1 MPSARHDLPALLA
14 TATLV
19 LGGGL
24 SALPARA
31 ATAGQ
36 APATSST
43 STSSG
48 RTATVSVLQ
57 APDALAG
64 RRHPPLHSGQRFASV
79 AVPGG
84 IQAAVYDNAG
94 HVVFWSLRL
103 PAGRWTRVGS
113 SAYPVLPTTPPRV
126 QRATGFVLAGMHSA
140 VFVLHGAFTGDGGAN
155 YIAYGTGPH
164 GWGQLLAR
172 GSTLVPTESYP
183 TVAGSPG
190 LALRIQVS
198 HGFLEISQS
207 ADVVTVAQSALLPVN
222 RFYRWT
228 GSHLTLHH
236 DNVLDATA
244 SRPPSAAPAIGAARH
259 CPGPAASGVYDAPE
273 NAMADD
279 PGRSFAFD
287 TGVDVTVMLFA
298 RNDRVCRYTVPA
310 AFRISIPMT
319 TTAGRTRWI
328 TAPIWVLTTSGS
340 LGNPW
345 DDLQGTTESPAVRL
359 GSFRPRGAA
368 PWFIPRSLHVKA
380 LAPVGV
386 ESPVASAV
394 VQVRLR
400 RGHLTGLTV
409 FRNSLA
415 SD

>member
-1 MPSARHDLPALLA
+1 MPSARHDLPALL
-14 TATLV
+14 TSATLV
-19 LGGGL
+19 LSGGL
-24 SALPARA
+24 SALA

-36 APATSST
+36 AGASSST
-43 STSSG
+43 STG
-48 RTATVSVLQ
+48 RAATVSV
-57 APDALAG
+57 AETPDALAG
-64 RRHPPLHSGQRFASV
+64 RLHPPLHSGQRFASV

-84 IQAAVYDNAG
+84 LQAAVYDEAG
-94 HVVFWSLRL
+94 HVVFWSKRL

-113 SAYPVLPTTPPRV
+113 SAYPVLPTALPRV
-126 QRATGFVLAGMHSA
+126 QRATGVVLAGMHSA

-190 LALRIQVS
+190 LALHIQMT
-198 HGFLEISQS
+198 HGFLEISQA

-228 GSHLTLHH
+228 GRHLTLHH
-236 DNVLDATA
+236 DNVLDAAA
-244 SRPPSAAPAIGAARH
+244 SRPPSAAPAIGAALH
-259 CPGPAASGVYDAPE
+259 CPGPAAGGVYDAPE
-273 NAMADD
+273 DAMADN
-279 PGRSFAFD
+279 PGGSFAFNS
-287 TGVDVTVMLFA
+287 GVDVTVVLFA

-310 AFRISIPMT
+310 AFRISIPVT

-328 TAPIWVLTTSGS
+328 TAPIWVLTTSAS

-345 DDLQGTTESPAVRL
+345 DDLQATTESPAVRL

-409 FRNSLA
+409 FRNSLF